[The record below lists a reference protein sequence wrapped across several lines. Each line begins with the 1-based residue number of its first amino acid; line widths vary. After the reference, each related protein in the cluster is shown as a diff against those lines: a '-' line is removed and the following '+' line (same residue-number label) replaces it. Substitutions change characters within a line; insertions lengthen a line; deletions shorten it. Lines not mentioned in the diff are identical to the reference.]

1 MLARMPDDLRRHWTL
16 DPAVA
21 FLNHGSFGA
30 CPAPVLEAQSEW
42 RARLER
48 EPVRFLVVELEG
60 LLDEAR
66 AAVAAFVGAD
76 ADDLAFAPNATTAVN
91 AVLRSLPLAPG
102 DEIVVTD
109 HAYNAC
115 RNAVDFVAA
124 RAGARVVVARVPFP
138 LAGDDDVLEA
148 VRAVVGPRT
157 RLALLDHVT
166 SPTGLVL
173 PIERLVAE
181 LAARGVDT
189 LVDGAHGPGML
200 PLDLARLGAAYYAG
214 NLHKWCCAP
223 KGAAL
228 LHVRRDRQ
236 DAVRPWT
243 ISHGANSP
251 RRDRSR
257 FRLEFDWT
265 GTIDP
270 TAVLC
275 VPAALRFVGSLV
287 PGGWSAVQARNHA
300 LTLAAR
306 DVLAAA
312 LGIAAPCP
320 DAMIGSLAALPL
332 PDARAAEPPR
342 SSLYAEPLQQALVAR
357 HHIQVPVAPWPAPPR
372 RLVRVSAHLYN
383 DAEQYRR
390 LAAAL
395 VEELARERDGARG

>member
-1 MLARMPDDLRRHWTL
+1 MSDGLGRHWTL
-16 DPAVA
+16 DPGVA

-30 CPAPVLEAQSEW
+30 CPAPVLAAQAEW

-48 EPVRFLVVELEG
+48 EPVRFLVDELEG

-76 ADDLAFAPNATTAVN
+76 PDDLAFCPNATTAVN
-91 AVLRSLPLAPG
+91 AVVRSLEFAPG
-102 DEIVVTD
+102 NEIVVTD

-115 RNAVDFVAA
+115 RNTLDYVAA
-124 RAGARVVVARVPFP
+124 RAGARVVVAAVPFP
-138 LAGDDDVLEA
+138 LAGDD
-148 VRAVVGPRT
+148 AVVDAIAAVVTDRT
-157 RLALLDHVT
+157 RLAMLDHVT
-166 SPTGLVL
+166 SPTGLVF

-189 LVDGAHGPGML
+189 LVDGAHGPGMV
-200 PLDLARLGAAYYAG
+200 PLALDRLGAAYYTG

-236 DAVRPWT
+236 ARVRPWT

-265 GTIDP
+265 GTSDP
-270 TAVLC
+270 TPALST
-275 VPAALRFVGSLV
+275 PAALRFVGSLL
-287 PGGWSAVQARNHA
+287 PGGWPAVMARNRA
-300 LTLAAR
+300 LALDARRLLA
-306 DVLAAA
+306 DA
-312 LGIAAPCP
+312 LGVSLPCP
-320 DAMIGSLAALPL
+320 DAMVGSLAALPL
-332 PDARAAEPPR
+332 PDAPAVEP
-342 SSLYAEPLQQALVAR
+342 STSALYAEPLQRTLLAR
-357 HHIQVPVAPWPAPPR
+357 HGIQVPIVPWPGPPH

-383 DAEQYRR
+383 DLEQYRR
-390 LAAAL
+390 LGDAL
-395 VEELARERDGARG
+395 RSELAAERPTPR